1 MPKPKGAGD
10 LRARVKFQ
18 RRAEGEDE
26 YGNPV
31 DGWADLGIERA
42 ASLTPTRGGE
52 TVQAGRIAGTA
63 SWDCWVRNDSGT
75 RTINTGDRALD
86 RTPEDIA
93 VGDATGR
100 EAAADVTAGDDI
112 LFAKGHVFAQQ
123 DIGALEA
130 SDLTVVKVR
139 SNRAFNI
146 TFAED
151 MDGDRAWLLLQLK
164 SGVADG

>member
-10 LRARVKFQ
+10 LRARVSFE
-18 RRAEGEDE
+18 RRGEGTDD

-31 DGWADLGIERA
+31 TGWLPLNIERA

-63 SWDCWVRNDSGT
+63 AWDCWVRNDSGT
-75 RTINTGDRALD
+75 RSLLTGDRAVD
-86 RTPEDIA
+86 AR
-93 VGDATGR
+93 DATR
-100 EAAADVTAGDDI
+100 T
-112 LFAKGHVFAQQ
+112 
-123 DIGALEA
+123 
-130 SDLTVVKVR
+130 
-139 SNRAFNI
+139 FNI
-146 TFAED
+146 TFIGD